1 MQASGKKRSLTNYID
16 DKAVLPLELLCLILL
31 LLPFA
36 AAEPVPDYD
45 RPYSPIFTDKPA
57 YSWTEKVKI
66 TIHAPSWN
74 TDRHLIDD
82 IGSDPDHSIKI
93 STGGSSLSEYK
104 LTEADVNN
112 GVFTGEVIL
121 TGFPHDVD
129 GDGDSDTD
137 PRTAGSGP
145 TGGFLETDRDSALT
159 VSFEFADGV
168 VVTESVPISW
178 NVGQVQF
185 LNDSYSTGQWPVVR
199 VTDADMNLNPE
210 AIDRLEIMAHSDSF
224 LAGIWVDAIETDPDS
239 GVFEAEILTETIA
252 ANSGYRLRALP
263 GDAVYAV
270 YEDRTLPRPYST
282 SDELDIEARTQ
293 VTSGILP
300 TEKTRIHDVSFSDGL
315 GNPVDALTASQK
327 IQVVGGLANNQ
338 QFAQPFA
345 YLVQIRDSENH
356 VVKLSWVSGVLRAQ
370 DLLRVSQSW
379 IPNAPGD
386 YAVESYVWES
396 VPSAVPI
403 SEPDVTRVSVR

>member
-1 MQASGKKRSLTNYID
+1 
-16 DKAVLPLELLCLILL
+16 LLCLVLL

-45 RPYSPIFTDKPA
+45 RPYSPIFTDKPS

-82 IGSDPDHSIKI
+82 IGSDPEHSIKI

-112 GVFTGEVIL
+112 GVFTGEVTL

-129 GDGDSDTD
+129 GDGDSDTN
-137 PRTAGSGP
+137 PRTTGSGP
-145 TGGFLETDRDSALT
+145 TNGFLETDRDSALT
-159 VSFEFADGV
+159 VSFEFAEGV

-178 NVGQVQF
+178 NIGRVQF
-185 LNDSYSTGQWPVVR
+185 LNDSYSIDQWPMVR
-199 VTDADMNLNPE
+199 VVDADMNLNPE
-210 AIDRLEIMAHSDSF
+210 AIDQFEIGVYSDSQP
-224 LAGIWVDAIETDPDS
+224 GGVSDYVIETNPDS
-239 GVFEAEILTETIA
+239 GVFEGYIPLNTAGH
-252 ANSGYRLRALP
+252 NSGNRVYVIP
-263 GDAVYAV
+263 GDTVYAI

-282 SDELDIEARTQ
+282 SDELDIEAQTQ
-293 VTSGILP
+293 LTSGILP
-300 TEKTRIHDVSFSDGL
+300 TEKTRIHGVSFSDGL
-315 GNPVDALTASQK
+315 GNPVDELMANQK

-338 QFAQPFA
+338 QFEQPFA
-345 YLVQIRDSENH
+345 YLVQIRNSENS

-370 DLLRVSQSW
+370 DLLDVSQSW
-379 IPNAPGD
+379 IPRMPGD
-386 YAVESYVWES
+386 YTIESYVWES
-396 VPSAVPI
+396 IPSMVPI
-403 SEPDVTRVSVR
+403 SEPNVTHVSVR